1 MCHWSTNVFLTV
13 QDVADWIWRLPGP
26 VSLAD
31 STNAISIL
39 IQLHLLCMFCSVT
52 LHDFSL
58 ELPLWTVVLSH
69 RQLHETWEFLLLS
82 YSGCGSLVVHYFL
95 FSVLCKQAY
104 IQHTTT
110 TVITVGPNVRR
121 KPLEADD
128 GGHCE
133 QHRAVRGAG
142 RCRNRVWRWVARVQ
156 TTDSDGL
163 KHVPVN
169 LILQNADPDTSTFL
183 AVKLHVSHCTLRI
196 CPDIWLLIMPK
207 NVKIKDFWF
216 SCHIFFLSYHG
227 PYFLALCCI

>member
-1 MCHWSTNVFLTV
+1 MRHENSSCF
-13 QDVADWIWRLPGP
+13 
-26 VSLAD
+26 
-31 STNAISIL
+31 L
-39 IQLHLLCMFCSVT
+39 IQVVVRLLYTIFYSASYVSRHT
-52 LHDFSL
+52 YNIL
-58 ELPLWTVVLSH
+58 
-69 RQLHETWEFLLLS
+69 LLLS
-82 YSGCGSLVVHYFL
+82 LQWDLTCEENLWKLTMVG
-95 FSVLCKQAY
+95 
-104 IQHTTT
+104 
-110 TVITVGPNVRR
+110 TVNNIGQFVG
-121 KPLEADD
+121 L
-128 GGHCE
+128 
-133 QHRAVRGAG
+133 AG
-142 RCRNRVWRWVARVQ
+142 VGIVSDRWVARVQ